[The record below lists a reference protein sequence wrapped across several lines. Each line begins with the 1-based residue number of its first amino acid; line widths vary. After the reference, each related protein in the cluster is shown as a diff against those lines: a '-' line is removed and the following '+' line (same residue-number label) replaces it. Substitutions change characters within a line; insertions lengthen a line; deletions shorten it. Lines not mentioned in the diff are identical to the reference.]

1 MRYLL
6 LIFLVLIISLSG
18 CNKQKQ
24 SHVNIKI
31 IQTTDVHGTIFPYDF
46 INNKETTNSL
56 ANIYTFVKQIRNQ
69 NPGRVVLLDNGDFL
83 QGQPTVY
90 YYNFEDTIS
99 PHIAAEVLNFMK
111 YDAATVGNHDIE
123 TGHAVYD
130 RFRREINMPYM
141 AANVINTKTG
151 KPYFTPY
158 TVIERQGIKIAV
170 LGLITPGIPNWLPE
184 NIWSNMKF
192 TDMVETA
199 KKWVKIIKEK
209 ENPDLLIGMF
219 HAGIDYTYNN
229 ENKNTYLNENAS
241 KLVAEQVSGFDI
253 ILAGHD
259 HKKYLEKIINP
270 VGDTVILCDPRSH
283 SKAFTFIDV
292 DFYFDKN
299 TGEYNKKI
307 DAKIISTSTL
317 PDEEFMNKFSN
328 QYDVIKKYVSRQIG
342 EFTKSMDS
350 KYAYFESC
358 SFMSF
363 IHNVQLD
370 ATKAD
375 VSFASPLSFHTKIN
389 KGAVYVSDLF
399 KLYKYENLLYT
410 ISLSGKEIDKYLEY
424 SVSMWFNTMKN
435 ENDHLLKI
443 KKNDNGKYILE
454 NKYFNLSSAGGI
466 DYIIDVTKPD
476 GYKVKILGFANGN
489 RFYADSIYSV
499 AVNSYR
505 GNGGGG
511 HLTEG
516 VGLSRDEIKNRLINT
531 TEYDIRFLIMKW
543 IESKGTINPVNNNN
557 WRVIPED
564 YFEQGKQKDMRLLF
578 EIKE

>member
-6 LIFLVLIISLSG
+6 LIFSVLIISLSG

-56 ANIYTFVKQIRNQ
+56 ANIYTFVKQICNQ

-90 YYNFEDTIS
+90 YYNFEDTVS

-170 LGLITPGIPNWLPE
+170 LGLTTPGIPNWLPE

-317 PDEEFMNKFSN
+317 PDEEFMSKFSN

-389 KGAVYVSDLF
+389 KGAVYVSDLS

-443 KKNDNGKYILE
+443 KKKNNGKYILE

-466 DYIIDVTKPD
+466 DYIIDVTKSD